1 MDPRTATLAMFGTI
15 NWISSWYDPASDK
28 PAGELAS
35 EFAKL
40 YLRGV
45 SPIDGKSVE
54 TFKGVAD
61 RVLESYTTTA
71 STRKGRGR
79 Q

>member
-1 MDPRTATLAMFGTI
+1 MFGTI
-15 NWISSWYDPASDK
+15 NWVSSWYDPASDK
-28 PAGELAS
+28 SAGELAS

-45 SPIDGKSVE
+45 SPTDGYFVE
-54 TFKGVAD
+54 TK
-61 RVLESYTTTA
+61 
-71 STRKGRGR
+71 KGRGR